1 MGQLTPKPVYLASI
15 QCEQKTSRQTLLSKT
30 TGAPAQLPS
39 TLKVRAF
46 LAGLPRHKGPSC
58 IKNIPEPSVRRTPGK
73 RPEELSM
80 ETDTKK
86 RNGLGCGGERI
97 AFLCGLDMKS

>member
-1 MGQLTPKPVYLASI
+1 M
-15 QCEQKTSRQTLLSKT
+15 
-30 TGAPAQLPS
+30 
-39 TLKVRAF
+39 KVRAF